1 MRKTAPKCAP
11 GLARPQSKTSRLAF
25 TLIELLVVIAIIAI
39 LASMLLPVLAK
50 AKAKAGQARC
60 YGNLKQLTLG
70 MAMYLDNS
78 GNVFPATA
86 SRNTYGFKVEDW
98 IYWRTNQPNYPIQNS
113 PIVTPLGSGLA
124 TSNLFRCPL
133 DRDDSERLK
142 IVDGN
147 GPYFYSY
154 SLTSYDLMPGSGQ
167 NLGMAS
173 IRDMGNGW
181 HPFKVT
187 DIKNPA
193 KKIMLAEEQASYKV
207 GEVSDPT
214 AAVINDGRFA
224 LTGDVLTSR
233 HGKRGVVGFA
243 DSHVAAV
250 SWQFGRDTNNS
261 APLYGY

>member
-1 MRKTAPKCAP
+1 MHKTASKSVLGQAGKPSAP
-11 GLARPQSKTSRLAF
+11 GFHAF

-39 LASMLLPVLAK
+39 LASLLLPVLSK

-60 YGNLKQLTLG
+60 YGNMKQLTLG
-70 MAMYLDNS
+70 MAMYLDSN

-98 IYWRTNQPNYPIQNS
+98 IYWRTNQPQYPIQNS
-113 PIVTPLGSGLA
+113 PIANPLGSGMA

-142 IVDGN
+142 ISDGN
-147 GPYFYSY
+147 GPYLYSY
-154 SLTSYDLMPGSGQ
+154 SMTSYDLAGTGQ

-173 IRDMGNGW
+173 IRDLNNGW

-187 DIKNPA
+187 DVKLPS
-193 KKIMLAEEQASYKV
+193 KKIMLAEEQATYKQ

-214 AAVINDGRFA
+214 AAVINDGRWA
-224 LTGDVLTSR
+224 MTGDVLTSR
-233 HGKRGVVGFA
+233 HNKRGVVGFA

-250 SWQFGRDTNNS
+250 TWQVGRDTNNS
-261 APLYGY
+261 APLFGY